1 MTQTEELVRT
11 DREIQQAVLR
21 ELDWEPSVSSTEIGV
36 AVKDGI
42 VTLSGTVDSYYK
54 RYHAERAALRVH
66 GVRAVV
72 NELDVTLPASSE
84 RTDEDIARAAVNAL
98 ESRISVPSERIK
110 VRVRDGWLTLEGDV
124 DWNYQKESAES
135 AVRHLVGVKGV
146 TNLLTVKPRVS
157 PEDVQ
162 AKIEDALRRSAELD
176 ARRIWIE
183 VDGSKVTLRG
193 TVRSWAERQEAQRA
207 AWRAPGVSEV
217 ENRITVVP

>member
-124 DWNYQKESAES
+124 DWHYQKEAAES

-176 ARRIWIE
+176 ARRIWVE